1 MTIFKKKKAGP
12 QSQTKLQKRVAS
24 ISSPD
29 LVTWSENAL
38 FVIGKEVTGWLKDH
52 NTDHLYEAEMG
63 AEALLAITQELVK
76 RSKHE

>member
-1 MTIFKKKKAGP
+1 MLIFKKTKAGP

-52 NTDHLYEAEMG
+52 NKDHLYEAEMG